1 MMDAPRLNQYLA
13 VEGVTYNGGN
23 APAVDLKHYK
33 DRGAMSTPPPKRVNY
48 EQAITGKEDGQWV
61 EMRGFYQNTVSQGQR
76 RLINVTSPNGE
87 FVADLQSPVTFET
100 TPGSLINLHGVCET
114 AVDETGHITRLTLR
128 VPFLHG
134 ISIEEGAPADIYGL
148 PLRPIKALEQLSTT
162 QDMLRVRISG
172 VVSYAVPGRYV
183 YVQEDDSGLLVLS
196 NETAPLAPGDS
207 IEAVGI
213 LGREGARTLLREAE
227 YRKRGT
233 GTPPAPLLL
242 DDPSH
247 LSTTYDARLVRVRG
261 TLIDVLR
268 RPERTRLTLQSG
280 NTLFE
285 AVLDTSPGTPAL
297 TGAALSA
304 GLELTGVYK
313 GIFDD
318 SGQLRGFQ
326 LQLRSPLDVVVIQ
339 KARFL
344 TAERALIALALLG
357 GFIVLSLAWIAALR
371 RRVRQQ
377 TGQIRRQLEHQ
388 ARLEAEVQRAA
399 RLESLGLLAGG
410 IAHDF
415 NNLLTIIMGNL
426 GLAMLNDKVKA
437 AAGDYLREI
446 ERGAIRAAALTQQ
459 LLTFAKGGDPLRS
472 TVSLPDIV
480 REAAEFVLHG
490 TRARCDYTVGLGLWN
505 ANVDK
510 DQITQAIQNLV
521 LNAVQAMPDGGVIRV
536 SLSNDEIVPGAKA
549 GLAAGR
555 YVRLVIADSGEGIR
569 PEILPQIFD
578 PYFSTKKAGSGLGL
592 ATVYSIVKRHQG
604 HIEVDSTPGHGA
616 TFTLWLP
623 AADTPPPEPSA
634 PVPVEAVAP
643 MRTAR
648 VLLMDDEES
657 IRLLGAVL
665 LQRMGLEV
673 TTVAEG
679 SAAMREFSDA
689 RDAGRPF
696 DLVILDLT
704 IPGGMGGLET
714 MEAIRRMDA
723 RVPAIVSSGYSN
735 DAVLADFRRFG
746 FQAMVAKP
754 YEIDQ
759 LVGAVK
765 QVLAQRD

>member
-1 MMDAPRLNQYLA
+1 
-13 VEGVTYNGGN
+13 
-23 APAVDLKHYK
+23 
-33 DRGAMSTPPPKRVNY
+33 
-48 EQAITGKEDGQWV
+48 
-61 EMRGFYQNTVSQGQR
+61 
-76 RLINVTSPNGE
+76 
-87 FVADLQSPVTFET
+87 
-100 TPGSLINLHGVCET
+100 
-114 AVDETGHITRLTLR
+114 
-128 VPFLHG
+128 
-134 ISIEEGAPADIYGL
+134 
-148 PLRPIKALEQLSTT
+148 
-162 QDMLRVRISG
+162 
-172 VVSYAVPGRYV
+172 
-183 YVQEDDSGLLVLS
+183 
-196 NETAPLAPGDS
+196 
-207 IEAVGI
+207 
-213 LGREGARTLLREAE
+213 
-227 YRKRGT
+227 
-233 GTPPAPLLL
+233 
-242 DDPSH
+242 
-247 LSTTYDARLVRVRG
+247 
-261 TLIDVLR
+261 
-268 RPERTRLTLQSG
+268 
-280 NTLFE
+280 
-285 AVLDTSPGTPAL
+285 
-297 TGAALSA
+297 
-304 GLELTGVYK
+304 
-313 GIFDD
+313 
-318 SGQLRGFQ
+318 
-326 LQLRSPLDVVVIQ
+326 
-339 KARFL
+339 
-344 TAERALIALALLG
+344 
-357 GFIVLSLAWIAALR
+357 
-371 RRVRQQ
+371 
-377 TGQIRRQLEHQ
+377 
-388 ARLEAEVQRAA
+388 
-399 RLESLGLLAGG
+399 
-410 IAHDF
+410 
-415 NNLLTIIMGNL
+415 
-426 GLAMLNDKVKA
+426 MLNDKVKA

-480 REAAEFVLHG
+480 RAAAEFVLHG
-490 TRARCDYTVGLGLWN
+490 TRARCDYNMVPDLWN

-510 DQITQAIQNLV
+510 DQITQVIQNVV

-536 SLSNDEIVPGAKA
+536 SLNNDEIVPGAKA

-569 PEILPQIFD
+569 PEILPRIFD
-578 PYFSTKKAGSGLGL
+578 PYFSTKKTSSGLGL
-592 ATVYSIVKRHQG
+592 ATVYSIIKRHQG

-623 AADTPPPEPSA
+623 AADAPLPEPSA
-634 PVPVEAVAP
+634 PAPVAAVAP

-679 SAAMREFSDA
+679 AAAVREFSDA

-696 DLVILDLT
+696 GLVILDLT